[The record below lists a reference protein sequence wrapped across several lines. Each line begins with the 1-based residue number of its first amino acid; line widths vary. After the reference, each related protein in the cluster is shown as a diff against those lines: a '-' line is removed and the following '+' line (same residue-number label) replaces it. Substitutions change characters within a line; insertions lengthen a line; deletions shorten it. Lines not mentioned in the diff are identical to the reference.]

1 ARRGIRD
8 RDPAVLRGGGLRR
21 GFHARA
27 AGAGRAAARTDRA
40 AARRLSARRH
50 RCRWIAGVA
59 ACGPAAWRS
68 RAAPCVRSGARAA
81 WAWPGWRIAQEF
93 RGARTIGLARLRLR
107 TGPPAR
113 ECTMRRTLLL
123 LLAALSFAVPA
134 SGPARAGEP
143 QVQALV
149 VDAPSERPGYRMRA
163 VALKNLGERSIRV
176 APGQRLMA
184 PRREPDT
191 CGAVGPRDRTSR
203 LGAGKTMLVPVFL
216 YAEGEAPQ

>member
-1 ARRGIRD
+1 
-8 RDPAVLRGGGLRR
+8 
-21 GFHARA
+21 
-27 AGAGRAAARTDRA
+27 
-40 AARRLSARRH
+40 
-50 RCRWIAGVA
+50 
-59 ACGPAAWRS
+59 
-68 RAAPCVRSGARAA
+68 
-81 WAWPGWRIAQEF
+81 
-93 RGARTIGLARLRLR
+93 
-107 TGPPAR
+107 
-113 ECTMRRTLLL
+113 MRRTLLL

-216 YAEGEAPQ
+216 YAEGEAPQSDDPLFKLDAHIAVPVLPRESDGGCEAPLVWTPNTLATPAFSVLADQEGRTLAPERGRPAAVRSSAADVRP